1 MSLHPQLF
9 AAAITGAFV
18 FALATVGS
26 SAAIRWT
33 IDHVIVPRFDD
44 DTDVAVTTVATGCAL
59 IVGIGILR
67 AASVVMR
74 RGFAG
79 AGQLRVA
86 ESLSNRVCDRY
97 VTQPASW
104 HRRQR
109 DGELVA
115 RAGVDVDAT
124 ISALAPVPF
133 AIGTVV
139 MLVVAAV
146 WLVSI
151 DVVMGLVAISV
162 FPILIVVNV
171 TYQRRVDVHFNRA
184 QDALGTFTGAVHESF
199 EAVQLVKSYGAG
211 ARETER
217 LSRLAASIRDARV
230 DAVRLRG
237 TFEAFLES
245 VPSLTNIGL
254 VVVGAARVRSGDVT
268 VGDVSGVVY
277 MFTLLVFPLRMI
289 GYALSELPRAYSG
302 YRLIEGVLGEPI
314 DADPV
319 DSIEPAADGI
329 AVELDAVGFTYPDE
343 RSPVIDGI
351 DLRIQRGTVTAVVGA
366 TGAGKSTLVDLV
378 GGVLAPT
385 TGTVRLHPP
394 TGAPTGAG
402 PQRRATPIG
411 DPLPGVA
418 VVFQEA
424 FLFGGTVRDNIVV
437 GRTLDDADVR
447 AALELAQARD
457 FVDDLPD
464 GVDTVV
470 GERGV
475 TLSGGQRQ
483 RIALARA
490 LAAEPDLLVLDDTTS
505 ALDPATELAVLDS
518 LRSRLAATTIV
529 MVASRP
535 STIALADDVIYL
547 AHGTIADHGTHARL
561 MSEAAGYRRLV
572 EAFET
577 DRSAAARVVASAL
590 GATGPDRGGA

>member
-1 MSLHPQLF
+1 MLLHPRLF

-18 FALATVGS
+18 FALATVAS

-33 IDHVIVPRFDD
+33 IDQVIIPRFDEGN
-44 DTDVAVTTVATGCAL
+44 DVAVSTVATGCAL
-59 IVGIGILR
+59 IVGVGLLR
-67 AASVVMR
+67 ATSVVVR

-97 VTQPASW
+97 LAQPASW

-124 ISALAPVPF
+124 IGGLAPIPF
-133 AIGTVV
+133 GIGTVV
-139 MLVVAAV
+139 LLVVAGI
-146 WLVSI
+146 WLISI
-151 DVVMGLVAISV
+151 DIVMGLVAISV

-171 TYQRRVDVHFNRA
+171 RYQRRVDVHFERA

-217 LSRLAASIRDARV
+217 LSRLAASIKDARV
-230 DAVRLRG
+230 EAVRLRG

-254 VVVGAARVRSGDVT
+254 VVVGAARVRSGDIT
-268 VGDVSGVVY
+268 VGDLSGVVF
-277 MFTLLVFPLRMI
+277 MFTLLVFPLRII
-289 GYALSELPRAYSG
+289 GYALSELPHSYSG
-302 YRLIEGVLGEPI
+302 YRRIRAVLDDPL

-319 DSIEPAADGI
+319 DSIGSAPPPLAL
-329 AVELDAVGFTYPDE
+329 ELDDVGFTYPGESTPIVHD
-343 RSPVIDGI
+343 V
-351 DLRIQRGTVTAVVGA
+351 DLRIPRRTVTAVVGA
-366 TGAGKSTLVDLV
+366 TGAGKSTLIDLI
-378 GGVLAPT
+378 GGVLGPT
-385 TGTVRLHPP
+385 TGTVELH
-394 TGAPTGAG
+394 TGMSGQKAPTGHTED
-402 PQRRATPIG
+402 ATDSAPP
-411 DPLPGVA
+411 DVA

-424 FLFGGTVRDNIVV
+424 FLFGGSVRDNIVV
-437 GRTLDDADVR
+437 GRALDDTDVR
-447 AALELAQARD
+447 VALELACADD

-464 GVDTVV
+464 QLDTLV

-483 RIALARA
+483 RLALARA
-490 LAAEPDLLVLDDTTS
+490 LATKPELLLLDDTTS
-505 ALDPATELAVLDS
+505 ALDPATELAVLDN
-518 LRSRLAATTIV
+518 LRSQLAGTTIV

-547 AHGTIADHGTHARL
+547 EQGTIADHGPHDRL
-561 MSEAAGYRRLV
+561 MRDVDGYRHLV

-577 DRSAAARVVASAL
+577 DRSTAPS
-590 GATGPDRGGA
+590 RGGEA